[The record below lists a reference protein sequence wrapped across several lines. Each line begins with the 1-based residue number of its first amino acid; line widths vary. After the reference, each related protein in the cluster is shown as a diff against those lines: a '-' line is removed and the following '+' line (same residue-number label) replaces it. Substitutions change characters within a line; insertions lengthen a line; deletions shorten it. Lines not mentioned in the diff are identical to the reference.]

1 MKSVSFLPLLG
12 LFLWMSGEACSQTLK
27 LKEQRG
33 NASYYAD
40 RFHGR
45 TMSNGERYHRDS
57 MTCAHLTYPLGTVLR
72 VTNLTNGK
80 EVIVRVTDRGPY
92 TRKFVIDLS
101 RAAARE
107 LDIIQ
112 WGYRPVSIVPYKPFQ
127 IPYKY
132 IAPTE
137 RPELD
142 LGYSAEDMDEP
153 PVWMDDSI
161 YQSRHLLSRTRILHV
176 EPDSLRSTLDKDTTL
191 RQAVHK
197 VVIKNVKKGG
207 NR

>member
-1 MKSVSFLPLLG
+1 MKKLFFYTLFAASLILPFTL
-12 LFLWMSGEACSQTLK
+12 SAQTLK
-27 LKEQRG
+27 EQKG

-107 LDIIQ
+107 LDIIH
-112 WGYRPVSIVPYKPFQ
+112 WGFRPVSIVPYKPFQ
-127 IPYKY
+127 IPFKY

-142 LGYSAEDMDEP
+142 LGYSAEDLDEP

-161 YQSRHLLSRTRILHV
+161 YHSNHRLSRTRVLHTSA
-176 EPDSLRSTLDKDTTL
+176 DSLRRPLDTDTTL
-191 RQAVHK
+191 RQAVRK
-197 VVIKNVKKGG
+197 VVVKKAK
-207 NR
+207 RSRR

>member
-1 MKSVSFLPLLG
+1 MKKLFFYTLFAASLILPFTL
-12 LFLWMSGEACSQTLK
+12 SAQTLK
-27 LKEQRG
+27 EQKG

-92 TRKFVIDLS
+92 TRKFIIDLS

-107 LDIIQ
+107 LDIIH
-112 WGYRPVSIVPYKPFQ
+112 WGFRPVSIVPYKPFQ
-127 IPYKY
+127 IPFKY

-142 LGYSAEDMDEP
+142 LGYSAEDLDEP

-161 YQSRHLLSRTRILHV
+161 YHSNHRLSRTRVLHTSA
-176 EPDSLRSTLDKDTTL
+176 DSLRRPLDTDTTL
-191 RQAVHK
+191 RQAVRK
-197 VVIKNVKKGG
+197 VVVKKVK
-207 NR
+207 RSRR